1 MSEAGPR
8 ACQPPPTHTPSHCLV
23 GFLPLSFW
31 FLLFSFCLCLC
42 LSLFFSLALYSSLCL
57 TFPPSLCLSLSKCM
71 STYIE
76 SESPNFGFKLILQ
89 LLFFFNA
96 FPQCCVLCHCGRVR
110 SSVNRRMHT
119 LHICGNGAG
128 GAPRQAQVLLAGR
141 GAPAGKNSCLQECI
155 PVHTHALEGI

>member
-8 ACQPPPTHTPSHCLV
+8 TCHPPPTHTPSHCLV
-23 GFLPLSFW
+23 GFLPLSLFLFLARRSRFPSLSLCAPPFW

-42 LSLFFSLALYSSLCL
+42 LSLFFSLALYPSLCL

-119 LHICGNGAG
+119 LHICV
-128 GAPRQAQVLLAGR
+128 RM
-141 GAPAGKNSCLQECI
+141 C
-155 PVHTHALEGI
+155 